1 MTQNLESLKYLNQTL
16 TSIRGIVHTMKTLS
30 AINALPYEHAARS
43 ISAYHATVLKGFSAF
58 FHRHGPVAMLP
69 GGVATHV
76 VVAFGSDQGL
86 CGNYNQTVAI
96 GAAQFLAPL
105 RAADTNTRVLCVG
118 ARMKDALAG
127 QGVSA
132 ESTLLPPASADGI
145 ERLAGEL
152 VTRLDDIRRE
162 TLPGE
167 VAVSLAFM
175 RASSDGLSKPIIVG
189 LLPLD
194 HETIATAAQ
203 PWMSRS
209 LPDYTMAPDD
219 LFAALIRSHL
229 FASVFRAAAD
239 ALVTENAARL
249 AQMQQA
255 EKSVDKRLEELKTET
270 RIVRQS
276 EITTELLDV
285 IIGFEALKRRGKK
298 RGKHL

>member
-1 MTQNLESLKYLNQTL
+1 MTQNLETLKYLNNTL
-16 TSIRGIVHTMKTLS
+16 ASIRGIVHTMKTLS

-43 ISAYHATVLKGFSAF
+43 ISAYQATVLRGFDAF
-58 FHRHGPVAMLP
+58 YHRHGPAALSS
-69 GGVATHV
+69 GGIATHL

-86 CGNYNQTVAI
+86 CGNYNETVAI
-96 GAAQFLAPL
+96 DVAKFLEPL
-105 RAADTNTRVLCVG
+105 IAADTDTRVLCVG

-127 QGVSA
+127 RGVLA
-132 ESTLLPPASADGI
+132 ESTLLPPASAEGI

-167 VAVSLAFM
+167 IAVSLAFM
-175 RASSDGLSKPIIVG
+175 RASTHGQSEPILVG

-194 HETIATAAQ
+194 REISGSVADR
-203 PWMSRS
+203 PWLSRS
-209 LPDYTMAPDD
+209 LPDFTMAPDD

-255 EKSVDKRLEELKTET
+255 EKSVDKRLEELRTET

-285 IIGFEALKRRGKK
+285 IIGFEALKRRSRK
-298 RGKHL
+298 RAE

>member
-1 MTQNLESLKYLNQTL
+1 MTQNLETLKYLNNTL
-16 TSIRGIVHTMKTLS
+16 TSIRSIVHTMKTLS

-43 ISAYHATVLKGFSAF
+43 ISSYHGTILRGFSAY
-58 FHRHGPVAMLP
+58 HHNHGLAVQSFE
-69 GGVATHV
+69 GTTTHV

-86 CGNYNQTVAI
+86 CGNYNETVAI
-96 GAAQFLAPL
+96 EVTKFLAPL
-105 RAADTNTRVLCVG
+105 KAANTCILCVG

-127 QGVSA
+127 QGLSA
-132 ESTLLPPASADGI
+132 ESSFMPPASVEGI

-152 VTRLDDIRRE
+152 VTRLDDIRGE
-162 TLPGE
+162 TLLGE
-167 VAVSLAFM
+167 IAVSLAFM
-175 RASSDGLSKPIIVG
+175 RASARGQSEPILTG

-194 HETIATAAQ
+194 REMIGAVVDQ
-203 PWMSRS
+203 PWLSRS
-209 LPDYTMAPDD
+209 LPDFTMEPDD

-255 EKSVDKRLEELKTET
+255 EKSVDKRLDELRYET

-285 IIGFEALKRRGKK
+285 IIGFEALKQPGKK
-298 RGKHL
+298 SAKRS